1 MKRKKNRNKYLL
13 DACLGLTGGVLMGVG
28 GPEPPDDAT
37 FEIDHV
43 DPDVYVLRGWENPK
57 YIAEPVLVAVERSI
71 RDPWTDGG
79 ADPNN

>member
-1 MKRKKNRNKYLL
+1 M
-13 DACLGLTGGVLMGVG
+13 
-28 GPEPPDDAT
+28 
-37 FEIDHV
+37 DHV

-79 ADPNN
+79 ADPNIIKLFFFLKKFKLDHHTRVRI

>member
-1 MKRKKNRNKYLL
+1 M
-13 DACLGLTGGVLMGVG
+13 
-28 GPEPPDDAT
+28 
-37 FEIDHV
+37 DHV

-79 ADPNN
+79 ADPNKIKLFFF